1 MLPSVCAIS
10 QTSCRDLIYS
20 GSAVLFWC
28 RKKWR
33 AALKRPRSRSASAGS
48 FDWLYPYNCSVKPG
62 AREESLSDL
71 WEFDLIIWSCVLV
84 YSTTH
89 HFWKTEVISNWVVRT
104 QCSFLSCHALLL
116 LSKVS
121 QLEKNNTISM
131 ITWCL
136 SLLSLGL
143 TRTTDT
149 SCISQQWSI
158 GSERRKV
165 EVIWLNAL
173 SQRQDLCA
181 LGYMVTGTLQQGTK
195 LIKLAEVP
203 PYCHF

>member
-1 MLPSVCAIS
+1 MCGIS

-20 GSAVLFWC
+20 GPAVLFWC

-33 AALKRPRSRSASAGS
+33 AALKRPRSLSASVGS

-62 AREESLSDL
+62 AREENISDL
-71 WEFDLIIWSCVLV
+71 WDFDLIIWSCVLV

-89 HFWKTEVISNWVVRT
+89 HLWKTEVISNWVVRT
-104 QCSFLSCHALLL
+104 ERSFLSYHALLL
-116 LSKVS
+116 LLKVS
-121 QLEKNNTISM
+121 QLEKNTIST

-136 SLLSLGL
+136 SFLSLGL
-143 TRTTDT
+143 TRTNDI

-173 SQRQDLCA
+173 NQRKDLCA
-181 LGYMVTGTLQQGTK
+181 LGYMVTGTLQ
-195 LIKLAEVP
+195 
-203 PYCHF
+203 

>member
-1 MLPSVCAIS
+1 MLPSVCGIS

-20 GSAVLFWC
+20 GPAVIFWC

-33 AALKRPRSRSASAGS
+33 ATLKRPRSLSASAGS

-62 AREESLSDL
+62 AREEYLSDL

-84 YSTTH
+84 YSITH
-89 HFWKTEVISNWVVRT
+89 HLWKTEVISNWV
-104 QCSFLSCHALLL
+104 SH
-116 LSKVS
+116 
-121 QLEKNNTISM
+121 LEKNNTISM
-131 ITWCL
+131 ITWSL
-136 SLLSLGL
+136 SLLSLAL

-149 SCISQQWSI
+149 SHISQQWSI

-173 SQRQDLCA
+173 NQRKDLCA
-181 LGYMVTGTLQQGTK
+181 LGYMVTGTLQ
-195 LIKLAEVP
+195 
-203 PYCHF
+203 